1 MPVIYLIVILIVC
14 FCIFIFKTMLINKI
28 KSWFKKNLNE
38 FQIYFFEKIKQ
49 LSKALRKISNELDEK
64 IQKDNFIQNS
74 LSPKLLVNEEILKI
88 KPYIIR
94 IEDGIKNS
102 DINNIALMGSYGSGK
117 STIIKNF
124 EFLHPEYKILN
135 LSLGSYSKK
144 ETNSDD
150 LNEKLENSLVKQMIY
165 REKNSELPYSRFK
178 KINRISKKSMASF
191 FIVIIC
197 SIISFLYLKNILN
210 LKGILSSNFEFIKNN
225 PNSSDLL
232 FYCIFSIS
240 SCIILYKFFQTAVK
254 QFKLSKLNFANVSI
268 ESTEENFS
276 YFNKYIDEILYYFET
291 KKFDVVVIED
301 VDRFNSVKVFE
312 HLKELNI
319 LLNNSKQINRN
330 ITFIYAV
337 KEDIFSETREQE
349 GANEEHESRLRT
361 KFFELIIPIIPVV
374 DTFNS
379 RDYLVPM
386 MEDKS
391 DGDLEFEFKTFLK
404 DISLYIQDL
413 RLLTNIV
420 NEYFTYIDVHNNLSG
435 VMNEQ
440 MLFSMVTLK
449 NLVPSAY
456 TDLQKSQGFLYE
468 LIVKHKYEDTVKESM
483 EEELQEITRN
493 IQEIESQIKV
503 DKISETKKY
512 LFDQGVSIND
522 SIYIQ
527 ENLKA
532 LDNIDKDLIDSIL
545 SEEHL
550 EIHKA
555 RTNNITLSK
564 SDFIDRIKE
573 KEELLKDKIIEKQK
587 IYDFKKKGLDK
598 VYRLSLQEKLKK
610 YPNLINNIFNTE
622 KNLNNADKDFILYVL
637 SNGYVAEDYSTYLSI
652 FYEEKSMT
660 VDDKTLLLKLKS
672 NQIIGFDDK
681 IYNLNEFISDLLP
694 QDYEKQGILNVN
706 ILIYICSKNYE
717 DKYGIQDVVLEKL
730 FEQDEQTYAQHLD
743 TILNKDKLD
752 VKNLIYELFKK
763 YNIDLVAK
771 CGTERRNM
779 LINLIL
785 YSCMIEIESDG
796 KVELNFKKNILLNAL
811 NMRKK
816 ENDNDETNYEGYLIQ
831 ENILSRPNF
840 FVEIEDYID
849 SNTIMEICFEHND
862 NSDTRADSKIYFEN
876 MDINSMSQEMF
887 TNFIRYQLYAYKPVA
902 FSKILNYKNLDDSR
916 KVSYQQIL
924 LSDIETLRN
933 DTQINLEIFIEEVLF
948 KLDNLSETES
958 SFEKLVNDSKDE
970 SLKPNLIAKSNVS
983 IKTLSVIEDT
993 SLWETFLEKEKCAV
1007 TWENV
1012 KVYYKNESMN
1022 LEILK
1027 SIFNNQ
1033 ENVESL
1039 KNQHDTSDTAVQDDN
1054 KELLKKLV
1062 DNKVIEVSQYNIELL
1077 KVTTYDAGELDN
1089 VSIQLLVENKLVD
1102 FNLANITTFKENGV
1116 ITDILLSYRDE
1127 YIRDYQKISLS
1138 DDDLIMLIKKW
1149 DIESINVLLETV
1161 VEGKSDEFFANIELV
1176 NTLMEKNVSSDDEL
1190 FSKLLNNMEIIYL
1203 KQYFIFNLQE
1213 GKLSSEIIKDI
1224 LNIFDKNN
1232 ITDFTVD
1239 EYDCIFDSFS
1249 DNDLFVKLLN
1259 NIFRNKEID
1268 ISVPIVTSWMKMQN
1282 EPISELQIRQSKQ
1295 VTLENSNDNNEL
1307 LDNLKDIGIVSSF
1320 KKLSEDTLRVYFKK
1334 NYPVIK

>member
-1 MPVIYLIVILIVC
+1 MPVIYLIVILNVC
-14 FCIFIFKTMLINKI
+14 FCIFIFKNILIDKFKN
-28 KSWFKKNLNE
+28 WFRKKLKE
-38 FQIYFFEKIKQ
+38 FRIYSFEKIKQ
-49 LSKALRKISNELDEK
+49 LSKALRTISNELDDK
-64 IQKDNFIQNS
+64 LKKDIFIQNS
-74 LSPKLLVNEEILKI
+74 LSPKLLVNEEISKI

-144 ETNSDD
+144 ETNNDD
-150 LNEKLENSLVKQMIY
+150 LNDKLENSLVKQMIY

-178 KINRISKKSMASF
+178 KINRISKKSMVSF

-210 LKGILSSNFEFIKNN
+210 LKEILSSNFEFIKNN

-291 KKFDVVVIED
+291 KKFDVVVFED
-301 VDRFNSVKVFE
+301 VDRFNSVQVFE

-330 ITFIYAV
+330 ITFVYAV
-337 KEDIFSETREQE
+337 KEDIFSETGENE

-386 MEDKS
+386 MEDNS
-391 DGDLEFEFKTFLK
+391 DGDLEIEFKTFLK

-413 RLLTNIV
+413 RLLTNVV

-435 VMNEQ
+435 VMNKQ

-449 NLVPSAY
+449 NLVPSVY
-456 TDLQKSQGFLYE
+456 TDLQESQGFLYE
-468 LIVKHKYEDTVKESM
+468 LIVKQKYEDIVKETM

-493 IQEIESQIKV
+493 IQEIESQINV
-503 DKISETKKY
+503 DKISETKKF
-512 LFDQGVSIND
+512 LFDQGVSNNDAIN
-522 SIYIQ
+522 IQ
-527 ENLKA
+527 GNRKSLES
-532 LDNIDKDLIDSIL
+532 IDKDLVDSIL
-545 SEEHL
+545 SEENPVV
-550 EIHKA
+550 I
-555 RTNNITLSK
+555 RGGYQSNITLTK
-564 SDFIDRIKE
+564 PEIMDRIKE
-573 KEELLKDKIIEKQK
+573 KEEILKEKLSEEQK
-587 IYDFKKKGLDK
+587 VYEFKKKELDK

-610 YPNLINNIFNTE
+610 YPKLITEISNT
-622 KNLNNADKDFILYVL
+622 KNDLNNADKDFILYLL

-660 VDDKTLLLKLKS
+660 VDDRTLLLKLKS

-743 TILNKDKLD
+743 IILNKDKLD
-752 VKNLIYELFKK
+752 VKNLIYELFQK

-796 KVELNFKKNILLNAL
+796 KVELSFKKNILLNAL

-816 ENDNDETNYEGYLIQ
+816 ENDKTNYEGYLIQ

-849 SNTIMEICFEHND
+849 SNTIMEIFFEHND
-862 NSDTRADSKIYFEN
+862 NSDTRADSKIYFED
-876 MDINSMSQEMF
+876 MDINSMSQELF
-887 TNFIRYQLYAYKPVA
+887 TNFIRYQLYAYKPAA
-902 FSKILNYKNLDDSR
+902 FSKILNYKNLDDFR

-933 DTQINLEIFIEEVLF
+933 DTQINLEIFIEDVLF

-983 IKTLSVIEDT
+983 INTLSVIADT
-993 SLWETFLEKEKCAV
+993 SLWETFLEKEKCAI

-1077 KVTTYDAGELDN
+1077 KVTTYDAGDLDN

-1127 YIRDYQKISLS
+1127 YIRDYKKISLS

-1149 DIESINVLLETV
+1149 DTESINVLLETV
-1161 VEGKSDEFFANIELV
+1161 VEGKSDDFFENIELV
-1176 NTLMEKNVSSDDEL
+1176 NTLMEKNVSSEDEL

-1203 KQYFIFNLQE
+1203 KKYFIFNLQE
-1213 GKLSSEIIKDI
+1213 GKLSSEIIKNS

-1232 ITDFTVD
+1232 ITDFTVA
-1239 EYDCIFDSFS
+1239 EYDCIFDNFS
-1249 DNDLFVKLLN
+1249 DNELFVKLLN
-1259 NIFRNKEID
+1259 NIFRNKEVD
-1268 ISVPIVTSWMKMQN
+1268 ISVPIVTSWLKMQN

-1295 VTLENSNDNNEL
+1295 VTLENSNDNKEL
-1307 LDNLKDIGIVSSF
+1307 LDNLKAIGIVSSF
-1320 KKLSEDTLRVYFKK
+1320 REVSEDIKVWFKQ
-1334 NYPVIK
+1334 NDPVIK

>member
-1 MPVIYLIVILIVC
+1 
-14 FCIFIFKTMLINKI
+14 MLINKT
-28 KSWFKKNLNE
+28 KNWFRKKLNE

-49 LSKALRKISNELDEK
+49 LSKSLRTISNELDEK
-64 IQKDNFIQNS
+64 LQKDIFIQNS
-74 LSPKLLVNEEILKI
+74 LSPKLLVNEEISKI

-102 DINNIALMGSYGSGK
+102 DTNNIALMGSYGSGK

-144 ETNSDD
+144 ETNIDD

-178 KINRISKKSMASF
+178 KINRISKKSMTSF

-225 PNSSDLL
+225 PNNSDLL

-268 ESTEENFS
+268 ESTEDNFS

-301 VDRFNSVKVFE
+301 VDRFNSVQVFE

-330 ITFIYAV
+330 ITFVYAV
-337 KEDIFSETREQE
+337 KEDIFSETGEHE
-349 GANEEHESRLRT
+349 EANEEHESRLRT

-391 DGDLEFEFKTFLK
+391 DGDLDIEFKTFLK

-527 ENLKA
+527 GNLKA

-550 EIHKA
+550 EIYKA
-555 RTNNITLSK
+555 RTSNITLSK

-610 YPNLINNIFNTE
+610 YPKLINNIFNTE
-622 KNLNNADKDFILYVL
+622 NNLNNADKDFILYVL

-743 TILNKDKLD
+743 IILNKDKLD

-785 YSCMIEIESDG
+785 YSCMIEIESDS

-816 ENDNDETNYEGYLIQ
+816 ETDNDKTNYEGYLIQ

-849 SNTIMEICFEHND
+849 SNTIMEIFFEHND
-862 NSDTRADSKIYFEN
+862 NSDTRADSKIYFED
-876 MDINSMSQEMF
+876 MDINSMSQELF
-887 TNFIRYQLYAYKPVA
+887 TNFIRYQLYAYKPAA

-933 DTQINLEIFIEEVLF
+933 DTQINLEIFIEGVLF

-983 IKTLSVIEDT
+983 IKTLSVIADT
-993 SLWETFLEKEKCAV
+993 SLWETFLEKEKCAI

-1089 VSIQLLVENKLVD
+1089 VSIQLLVENNLVD

-1213 GKLSSEIIKDI
+1213 GKLSSEIIKNS

-1249 DNDLFVKLLN
+1249 DNELFVKLLN
-1259 NIFRNKEID
+1259 NIFRNKEVD

-1295 VTLENSNDNNEL
+1295 VTLENSNDNKEL
-1307 LDNLKDIGIVSSF
+1307 LDNLKAIGIVSSF
-1320 KKLSEDTLRVYFKK
+1320 REVSEDIKVWFKQ
-1334 NYPVIK
+1334 NDPVIK